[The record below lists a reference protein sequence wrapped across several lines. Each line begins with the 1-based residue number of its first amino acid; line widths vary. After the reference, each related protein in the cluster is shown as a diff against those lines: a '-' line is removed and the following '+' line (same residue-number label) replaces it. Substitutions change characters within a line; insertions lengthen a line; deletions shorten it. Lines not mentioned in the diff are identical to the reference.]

1 LISPQR
7 LGWCAFFQ
15 DQTDSRPEPWGI
27 PARVLEDLGPSCRV
41 HDGSREILAQVSGRL
56 RHEAAFQEDLPVAGD
71 WVLIRPRLEGDR
83 AVVVRVLARRT
94 RLARKAAGNES
105 KAQVLAANVDTVLV
119 VQGLDHDFNPRR
131 LERYLIAV
139 REGGAQPAVV
149 LNKSDVCADAAL
161 RAAQMEKIAGGIPV
175 HAISALHGRGMESVE
190 RYLGFGR
197 TAALVGS
204 SGVGKSTLLNR
215 IAGAELQRVRAARE
229 TDGRGRHTTTSRRLV
244 LLDGGGLLLDTPGMR
259 ELAPWDAGAG
269 LDETF
274 ADVEEL
280 AEGCRFRD
288 CSHGVEPGCAV
299 RAALDDGTLD
309 RARFASR
316 ERLLREARHTAMKHD
331 VALKRQETLRWK
343 RAHREMRRAHKRKV
357 RF

>member
-1 LISPQR
+1 MISPER
-7 LGWCAFFQ
+7 LGWCSFFQ
-15 DQTDSRPEPWGI
+15 DQIESLPDPSGL
-27 PARVLEDLGPSCRV
+27 PARVVEDQGDLCRV
-41 HDGSREILAQVSGRL
+41 HDGTRELLAEPSGKL
-56 RHEAAFQEDLPVAGD
+56 RHETLFREELPVAGD
-71 WVLIRPRLEGDR
+71 WVLIRPRPQGDR
-83 AVVVRVLARRT
+83 AVIVRVLARRT
-94 RLARKAAGNES
+94 RLARKVAGNETT
-105 KAQVLAANVDTVLV
+105 AQVLAANVDTVLV
-119 VQGLDHDFNPRR
+119 MQGLDHDFNPRR

-139 REGGAQPAVV
+139 REGGAAPAVV
-149 LNKSDVCADAAL
+149 LNKSDVCAEAAL
-161 RAAQMEKIAGGIPV
+161 RAAEMARIAGDVPV
-175 HAISALHGRGMESVE
+175 HVISALHGCGMESVE
-190 RYLGFGR
+190 GFLGPGR
-197 TAALVGS
+197 TVALVGS

-215 IAGAELQRVRAARE
+215 IAGAELQRVRATRE
-229 TDGRGRHTTTSRRLV
+229 ADGRGRHTTTSRRLV
-244 LLDGGGLLLDTPGMR
+244 LLEGGGLLLDTPGMR

-274 ADVEEL
+274 SDIEGL
-280 AEGCRFRD
+280 ARGCRFRD
-288 CSHGVEPGCAV
+288 CSHGLEPGCAV